1 MSLKQKITIAI
12 ISLAFATPNI
22 FASGYPVFDVSGWL
36 TALDQLYQQYDMVIN
51 SITTIENQYMQI
63 QHAVERAKSIDWD
76 NIRFDGDFDLRNDIK
91 DANRRV
97 NKLLNQARIIKNT
110 ITTPSIDC
118 GYGRYSLADLC
129 GMNGSDHNF
138 FSAVGTMER
147 YMSDSMSSTIKNIEN
162 GLTEKQRISIWRKY
176 GISPKNYL
184 FVQQSVAQV
193 KNAASKVLAKATD
206 EAIELNREEKVARS
220 NAVIEAAYSQTDSDG
235 NMTDSAANEAN
246 LYLSQQ
252 TVDGLL
258 SIEES
263 VNDLASLEA
272 SRLIAQENEKQAE
285 ADQMAAEQQR
295 QESFDSKVPDS
306 FRK

>member
-1 MSLKQKITIAI
+1 M
-12 ISLAFATPNI
+12 
-22 FASGYPVFDVSGWL
+22 
-36 TALDQLYQQYDMVIN
+36 
-51 SITTIENQYMQI
+51 
-63 QHAVERAKSIDWD
+63 
-76 NIRFDGDFDLRNDIK
+76 
-91 DANRRV
+91 
-97 NKLLNQARIIKNT
+97 
-110 ITTPSIDC
+110 
-118 GYGRYSLADLC
+118 
-129 GMNGSDHNF
+129 
-138 FSAVGTMER
+138 
-147 YMSDSMSSTIKNIEN
+147 
-162 GLTEKQRISIWRKY
+162 
-176 GISPKNYL
+176 NYL

-193 KNAASKVLAKATD
+193 KNAASKVLAKAND

-272 SRLIAQENEKQAE
+272 SRLIAQENEKQTE

>member
-1 MSLKQKITIAI
+1 MRLKQKITIAI
-12 ISLAFATPNI
+12 ISLAFATPNL

-147 YMSDSMSSTIKNIEN
+147 YMSDSMSNTIKNIEN
-162 GLTEKQRISIWRKY
+162 GLTEKQRISIWRKC
-176 GISPKNYL
+176 
-184 FVQQSVAQV
+184 
-193 KNAASKVLAKATD
+193 
-206 EAIELNREEKVARS
+206 
-220 NAVIEAAYSQTDSDG
+220 
-235 NMTDSAANEAN
+235 
-246 LYLSQQ
+246 
-252 TVDGLL
+252 
-258 SIEES
+258 
-263 VNDLASLEA
+263 
-272 SRLIAQENEKQAE
+272 
-285 ADQMAAEQQR
+285 
-295 QESFDSKVPDS
+295 
-306 FRK
+306 

>member
-1 MSLKQKITIAI
+1 MRLKQKIIIAI
-12 ISLAFATPNI
+12 ISLAFSTPNL

-76 NIRFDGDFDLRNDIK
+76 NIRFDGDFDIRNDIK

-129 GMNGSDHNF
+129 GMNGSAHNF

-147 YMSDSMSSTIKNIEN
+147 YMSDSMSNTIKNIEN

-295 QESFDSKVPDS
+295 QEAFDSKVPDS